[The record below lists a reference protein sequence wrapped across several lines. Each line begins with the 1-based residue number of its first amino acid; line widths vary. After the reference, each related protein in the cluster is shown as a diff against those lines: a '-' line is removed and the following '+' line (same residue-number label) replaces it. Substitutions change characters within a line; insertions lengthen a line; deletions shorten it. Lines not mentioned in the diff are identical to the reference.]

1 MQVGSGARMAQHPL
15 TQAVRTTWT
24 RLTSP
29 WNRPTPS
36 QKMRYGNLKWHVEKA
51 RIALKEGDFRGMTEA
66 ANKMERFRYYKEAW
80 RTFHQID
87 TLQHPVPGRPW
98 RGPRDQTETL
108 FVKRRLRDLGDEL
121 RQVRLCARAAQD
133 VPNVIV
139 LTEARLVPLFQRSFP
154 SVHFISDPDSVQ
166 PDLQTATTTYEQ
178 LAFFYASDEASIM
191 ASYQPLTPPPAS
203 EAIPKGLGIAWFSSA
218 IYKNLPSVADW
229 AALLS
234 TVDGRVQSLQYRE
247 GQAGLDD
254 LVRLSGRP
262 VKAARAVDQFKDLD
276 GYAAQVASVRRVLT
290 ISNTTA
296 HMAGALGIPCVVV
309 LDDDHVTTWPD
320 HGDQSPFYP
329 NLRLIRRQGED
340 WVPTLK
346 NGLALL
352 KSLPQRCTTPSIT
365 RS

>member
-1 MQVGSGARMAQHPL
+1 MAQHPL
-15 TQAVRTTWT
+15 FQEIRKTLN
-24 RLTSP
+24 RLGSP
-29 WNRPTPS
+29 WRRS
-36 QKMRYGNLKWHVEKA
+36 ISSHGMRYGNLKWHVEKA
-51 RIALKEGDFRGMTEA
+51 RLALQEGDFRGMTEA

-80 RTFHQID
+80 RTFHRID

-98 RGPRDQTETL
+98 RGPRDQTDTL

-133 VPNVIV
+133 VPNVTV
-139 LTEARLVPLFQRSFP
+139 LTEERLVPLFKRSFP
-154 SVHFISDPDSVQ
+154 AVHFISDPDSVQ
-166 PDLQTATTTYEQ
+166 PDQRTATTTYEQ
-178 LAFFYASDEASIM
+178 LAFFYASEEASIE
-191 ASYQPLTPPPAS
+191 ASFRPLTPPTPR
-203 EAIPKGLGIAWFSSA
+203 EATPKGLGIAWFSSA
-218 IYKNLPSVADW
+218 MYKKLPGVADW

-234 TVDGRVQSLQYRE
+234 AVHGRVQSLQYRE
-247 GQAGLDD
+247 GQAGLNE

-320 HGDQSPFYP
+320 HGDRSPFYP
-329 NLRLIRRQGED
+329 NLRLIRRQEED

-346 NGLALL
+346 RGLELL
-352 KSLPQRCTTPSIT
+352 KSLPQQCTTPSVT

>member
-1 MQVGSGARMAQHPL
+1 MAQHSL
-15 TQAVRTTWT
+15 AHAIRATWT
-24 RLTSP
+24 QLRSP
-29 WNRPTPS
+29 WNRPVPP
-36 QKMRYGNLKWHVEKA
+36 QGMRYGNLKWHVEKA
-51 RIALKEGDFRGMTEA
+51 RLALEAGDFRGMTEA

-80 RTFHQID
+80 RTFHQIAA
-87 TLQHPVPGRPW
+87 LQHPVPGRPW
-98 RGPRDQTETL
+98 RGPRDRTETL

-133 VPNVIV
+133 IANVIV

-154 SVHFISDPDSVQ
+154 TVRFISDANSFQ
-166 PDLQTATTTYEQ
+166 PDHHTAITTFEQ
-178 LAFFYASDEASIM
+178 LAFFYANDEASIV
-191 ASYQPLTPPPAS
+191 ASYRPLTPPSAAGAMPR
-203 EAIPKGLGIAWFSSA
+203 GLGIAWFSSA

-234 TVDGRVQSLQYRE
+234 SVDGRVQSLQYRE
-247 GQAGLDD
+247 GQAGLED

-290 ISNTTA
+290 IRNTTA

-329 NLRLIRRQGED
+329 NLRLIRRQGKG
-340 WVPTLK
+340 WGPTLK
-346 NGLALL
+346 HGLTVL
-352 KSLPQRCTTPSIT
+352 KSLPQRCTTPSDT
-365 RS
+365 HR